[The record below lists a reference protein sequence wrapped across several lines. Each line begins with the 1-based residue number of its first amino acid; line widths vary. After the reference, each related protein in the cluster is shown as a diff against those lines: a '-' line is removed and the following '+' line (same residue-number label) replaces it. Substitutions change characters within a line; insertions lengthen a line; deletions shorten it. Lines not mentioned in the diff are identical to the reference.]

1 MSLIDGVGLPFFKK
15 YLKKSQIE
23 NKNFLCIPLCDGV
36 HFQGYVADVCNK
48 TIVHVDSLRN
58 NNSKNATS
66 KAIATTLF
74 DDENIN
80 FKSYF
85 KRRVQFDSNSCG
97 VWLVAG
103 IASYVHA
110 LPLPSGLDDAFDIA
124 YSLLERKVEI
134 PVNSSVP
141 TSSNWKSEDHI
152 NFFSTAHFL
161 VHALMKDPFRSEFY
175 LEDAPKGIRSNFFY
189 ITDVTK
195 CPMSTITAD
204 DNGAYIK
211 TRNTTKQY
219 CYVGDGTKGVREESG
234 KFY

>member
-1 MSLIDGVGLPFFKK
+1 MVSVFHSLKSR
-15 YLKKSQIE
+15 KKSQIK

-36 HFQGYVADVCNK
+36 HFQGYVVDVCNK

-124 YSLLERKVEI
+124 YSLLERKAEI

-141 TSSNWKSEDHI
+141 TS
-152 NFFSTAHFL
+152 
-161 VHALMKDPFRSEFY
+161 
-175 LEDAPKGIRSNFFY
+175 
-189 ITDVTK
+189 
-195 CPMSTITAD
+195 
-204 DNGAYIK
+204 
-211 TRNTTKQY
+211 
-219 CYVGDGTKGVREESG
+219 
-234 KFY
+234 